1 MYSCSFD
8 AAATAPSR
16 AVTSE
21 VMDFV
26 RALAIIAGMDTHT
39 LSPSERAAPP
49 MSRTVGDL
57 LREWRQRR
65 RMSQLLLA
73 SEAHVSTRHLSFVE
87 SGRATP
93 SREMIMHLAERLEVP
108 LRARN
113 ALLVAAGY
121 APLFRERPLSDPQL
135 GAAREAVERVL
146 KGHEPYPAIAV
157 DRHWTIVAA
166 NGALAP
172 LVASAS
178 PALLAPPVN
187 ALRLSLHPDGI
198 ASSIVNWHSWRAH
211 LLARLQRQ
219 VEVSG
224 DATLAALHD
233 ELAGYPAPSGAQ
245 PGAQAGTQLAAQD
258 AKPGETAPVDHI
270 AVPLRLD
277 TPHGVLSFFS
287 TTTVFGTPVDVT
299 LSELAIEAFF
309 PADQQTADTLRA
321 LAAAQTSPTTPG
333 AQNAAR

>member
-1 MYSCSFD
+1 
-8 AAATAPSR
+8 
-16 AVTSE
+16 
-21 VMDFV
+21 MDFV
-26 RALAIIAGMDTHT
+26 HALAIIAGMDTHT
-39 LSPSERAAPP
+39 LSPNERAVSPL
-49 MSRTVGDL
+49 SRTVGDL

-73 SEAHVSTRHLSFVE
+73 SEADVSTRHLSFVE

-93 SREMIMHLAERLEVP
+93 SREMIMHLAERLDVP

-113 ALLVAAGY
+113 SLLVAAGY

-224 DATLAALHD
+224 DATLAALHE
-233 ELAGYPAPSGAQ
+233 ELAGYPSPSGAT
-245 PGAQAGTQLAAQD
+245 ADAQD
-258 AKPGETAPVDHI
+258 ARPAEAAPVDQI
-270 AVPLRLD
+270 AVPLQLD

-309 PADQQTADTLRA
+309 PADPQTADTLRA
-321 LAAAQTSPTTPG
+321 LAANRP
-333 AQNAAR
+333 

>member
-1 MYSCSFD
+1 
-8 AAATAPSR
+8 
-16 AVTSE
+16 
-21 VMDFV
+21 
-26 RALAIIAGMDTHT
+26 
-39 LSPSERAAPP
+39 
-49 MSRTVGDL
+49 
-57 LREWRQRR
+57 
-65 RMSQLLLA
+65 
-73 SEAHVSTRHLSFVE
+73 
-87 SGRATP
+87 
-93 SREMIMHLAERLEVP
+93 MIMHLAERLDVP

-146 KGHEPYPAIAV
+146 KGHEPYPAVAV

-166 NGALAP
+166 NRALGP
-172 LVASAS
+172 LVAAAS

-198 ASSIVNWHSWRAH
+198 ASSIVNWHAWRAH

-233 ELAGYPAPSGAQ
+233 DLAGYATPY
-245 PGAQAGTQLAAQD
+245 GTRD
-258 AKPGETAPVDHI
+258 ARPEEATPLDPI

-277 TPHGVLSFFS
+277 TPHGVLSLFS

-321 LAAAQTSPTTPG
+321 LAAAQSAGTDDE
-333 AQNAAR
+333 AA